1 MIKKIVALAATSL
14 LLASC
19 SVVGIRNAE
28 EAPYEVVK
36 DEGAI
41 EVRRYSPIIM
51 ATTRVDGDYDES
63 SREGFGRL
71 AAYIFGD
78 NRTSEDIA
86 MTAPVLQERVGS
98 EWWMA
103 FVMPSSYTMDSLPAP
118 LDPTIKTTEIPSRT
132 VAVIRYSGIL
142 SQTAIDL
149 HAFQLQ
155 AWIEANGYQALSAPR
170 SAGYDPPWTLPF
182 LRRNEV
188 HVDIG

>member
-1 MIKKIVALAATSL
+1 
-14 LLASC
+14 
-19 SVVGIRNAE
+19 
-28 EAPYEVVK
+28 
-36 DEGAI
+36 
-41 EVRRYSPIIM
+41 
-51 ATTRVDGDYDES
+51 
-63 SREGFGRL
+63 
-71 AAYIFGD
+71 
-78 NRTSEDIA
+78 

-188 HVDIG
+188 HIDIG